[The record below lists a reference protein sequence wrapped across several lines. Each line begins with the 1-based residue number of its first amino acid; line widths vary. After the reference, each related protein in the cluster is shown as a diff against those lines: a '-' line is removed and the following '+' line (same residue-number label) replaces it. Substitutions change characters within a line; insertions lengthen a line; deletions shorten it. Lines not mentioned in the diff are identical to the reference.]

1 VLAASGVAVAA
12 TDATDAEADAETE
25 GAAAAPQPVM
35 AARSSIMAVMRASL
49 RVVLP
54 VDVFFMMMASFSVM
68 GLSV

>member
-1 VLAASGVAVAA
+1 
-12 TDATDAEADAETE
+12 
-25 GAAAAPQPVM
+25 
-35 AARSSIMAVMRASL
+35 MAVMRASL